1 MSNMPVPSYLNSSQ
15 FNINSNLTAR
25 DLVLRLL
32 MITLLTFNLVIWAL
46 TLYMMNKDTAAT
58 AVITHNS
65 QVYVMVSL
73 PSPNIYGNDAV
84 REC

>member
-1 MSNMPVPSYLNSSQ
+1 
-15 FNINSNLTAR
+15 
-25 DLVLRLL
+25 

-73 PSPNIYGNDAV
+73 PSSNIYGNDAV